1 MFASGSINLG
11 APVLAY
17 EAKAQIEVSSDT
29 YTPVTITSPDYI
41 QSNKNDPNVFNPD
54 T

>member
-17 EAKAQIEVSSDT
+17 EAKAQIETSTST
-29 YTPVTITSPDYI
+29 YTPVTITAPDYT
-41 QSNKNDPNVFNPD
+41 QTNKNDPNVFNPD